1 MLTRGS
7 PLVYP
12 VEYGFSLGLI
22 GVVFTCIL
30 VACMI
35 GVAIYCAY
43 LYYYLVP
50 DILKNGLRAQE
61 SRLVPALIACFGP
74 TIGLFIFGWTARKS
88 IHWIVPTIGITI
100 YGASVFI
107 VMQCIFVYVPL
118 SYPAYAASLFAGNDF
133 LRSAFACGSI
143 LFGRPLFV
151 NLGIGKGVSVLGGLS
166 VIGIIGMFAL
176 WIFGAKLRARS
187 KFAMG

>member
-1 MLTRGS
+1 M
-7 PLVYP
+7 
-12 VEYGFSLGLI
+12 I

-30 VACMI
+30 VACLI
-35 GVAIYCAY
+35 GIAIYCSY
-43 LYYYLVP
+43 LNWILIP

-61 SRLVPALIACFGP
+61 SRLVPALFACFGP
-74 TIGLFIFGWTARKS
+74 TIGLFVFGWTARPD
-88 IHWIVPTIGITI
+88 IHWIAPTIGITI

-118 SYPAYAASLFAGNDF
+118 SYPQYAASLFAGNDF

-143 LFGRPLFV
+143 LFGRPLFI
-151 NLGIGKGVSVLGGLS
+151 NLGVGKGVSVLGGLS

-176 WIFGAKLRARS
+176 YQFGAKLRARS
-187 KFAMG
+187 KFAI